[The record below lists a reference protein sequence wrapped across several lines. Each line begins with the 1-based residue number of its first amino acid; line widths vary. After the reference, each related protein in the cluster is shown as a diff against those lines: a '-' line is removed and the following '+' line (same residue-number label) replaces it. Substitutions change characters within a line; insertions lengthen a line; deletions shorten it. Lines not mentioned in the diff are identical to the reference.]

1 MEVLRKT
8 YGQTDVKSEIVIYIY
23 VLGMAYLNLMFSQR
37 HFVIEDL
44 PTHCARSVHMS
55 FHMFPKDISS

>member
-1 MEVLRKT
+1 M
-8 YGQTDVKSEIVIYIY
+8 QKSKI
-23 VLGMAYLNLMFSQR
+23 LGMAYLDLMFSQR